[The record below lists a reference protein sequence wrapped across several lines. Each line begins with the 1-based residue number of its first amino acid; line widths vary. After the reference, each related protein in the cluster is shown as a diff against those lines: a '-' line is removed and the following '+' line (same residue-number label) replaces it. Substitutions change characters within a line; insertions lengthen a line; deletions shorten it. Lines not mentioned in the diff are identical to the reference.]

1 MSSANNAIAIWLSW
15 VCAVI
20 FCMIVVGGVTRLT
33 HSGLSMV
40 DWQPIMGVIP
50 PLNAADWDA
59 AFDAYKQFPE
69 YQKVNQDMTVA
80 EFRSI
85 YYWEYGHRLLGRLI
99 GIVFLIPF
107 IVLLYQKRIQSPMLG
122 RLTIAL
128 ILGGLQGLLGWYMVK
143 SGLVDMP
150 RVSHFRL
157 AAHLSL
163 AMFLMAYLFWL
174 ILDLREVR
182 RLRVGRGMG
191 ALTYLLAV
199 TLTLQVIY
207 GAFVAGLRAGLGF
220 NTFPLMDGRLLAE
233 AATMMS
239 PYWLNLFENGAMIQ
253 FVHRWLGALLLVIVL
268 VGLATAIRER
278 VSRPIVAG
286 WSLVVVVT
294 IVQFVLGVTTLLMYV
309 PVVIASIHQSGAVVT
324 MLAVVYLLYI
334 SRGSADR

>member
-1 MSSANNAIAIWLSW
+1 
-15 VCAVI
+15 
-20 FCMIVVGGVTRLT
+20 
-33 HSGLSMV
+33 
-40 DWQPIMGVIP
+40 
-50 PLNAADWDA
+50 
-59 AFDAYKQFPE
+59 
-69 YQKVNQDMTVA
+69 
-80 EFRSI
+80 
-85 YYWEYGHRLLGRLI
+85 
-99 GIVFLIPF
+99 
-107 IVLLYQKRIQSPMLG
+107 MLG